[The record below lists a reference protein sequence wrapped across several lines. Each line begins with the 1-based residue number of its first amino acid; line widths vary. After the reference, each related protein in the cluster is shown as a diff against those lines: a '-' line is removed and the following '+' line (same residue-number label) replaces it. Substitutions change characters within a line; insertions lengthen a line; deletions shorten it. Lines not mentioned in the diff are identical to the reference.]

1 MAEFLPNISATQS
14 PDYAAAHAQEP
25 LIEYDHAQLLPPAA
39 QLLQPATL
47 AALAEY
53 SVLFKYPA
61 VQLVPPPP
69 VQVPL
74 FALQFTPSALLVSQ
88 QQYFVVLY
96 LHHAL

>member
-1 MAEFLPNISATQS
+1 MAEFLSNISATQS
-14 PDYAAAHAQEP
+14 LDYAAAHAQEP

-74 FALQFTPSALLVSQ
+74 FALQFTPLALLVSQ
-88 QQYFVVLY
+88 QHFVVLY